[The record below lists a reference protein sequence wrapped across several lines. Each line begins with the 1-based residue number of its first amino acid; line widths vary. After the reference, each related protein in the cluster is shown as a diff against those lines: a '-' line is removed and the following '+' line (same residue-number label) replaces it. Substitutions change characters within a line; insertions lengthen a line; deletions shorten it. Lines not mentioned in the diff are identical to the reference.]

1 MHEITL
7 LQGLSLA
14 ALVFVLGIDFW
25 LEALFLFRPI
35 IVCTLTGAILG
46 DIQTGLITGGHQTRH
61 NRVGRLN
68 TTCRG

>member
-25 LEALFLFRPI
+25 LE
-35 IVCTLTGAILG
+35 
-46 DIQTGLITGGHQTRH
+46 GL
-61 NRVGRLN
+61 
-68 TTCRG
+68 C

>member
-25 LEALFLFRPI
+25 KPYFYSAR
-35 IVCTLTGAILG
+35 
-46 DIQTGLITGGHQTRH
+46 
-61 NRVGRLN
+61 
-68 TTCRG
+68 

>member
-25 LEALFLFRPI
+25 LEALFLFRPGNDSNLL
-35 IVCTLTGAILG
+35 IVFYVQIMPDDLVMQL
-46 DIQTGLITGGHQTRH
+46 HRF
-61 NRVGRLN
+61 
-68 TTCRG
+68 

>member
-25 LEALFLFRPI
+25 LEALFLFRP
-35 IVCTLTGAILG
+35 G
-46 DIQTGLITGGHQTRH
+46 DAANLLI
-61 NRVGRLN
+61 
-68 TTCRG
+68 

>member
-25 LEALFLFRPI
+25 LEALF
-35 IVCTLTGAILG
+35 G
-46 DIQTGLITGGHQTRH
+46 DAANLLI
-61 NRVGRLN
+61 
-68 TTCRG
+68 